1 MLDQTELLMRPAV
14 AADLRPI
21 RDLYAQPD
29 FDAGNVLPLETA
41 RQLLERFDDY
51 PDYTLYVAERGG
63 DIVGSFALLVMH
75 NLGHLGAPSAILE
88 DVVVTPALQ
97 GQGIGTAMI
106 RFALDLCRAKG
117 CYKLTLASNA
127 KRTRAHAFYES
138 LGFERHGLSFRVG
151 FTQVEIDQAD
161 RDEVGLD
168 QTAREVAPP

>member
-14 AADLRPI
+14 ATDLRHVL
-21 RDLYAQPD
+21 DLYAQPD

-41 RQLLERFDDY
+41 RQLFDRFDDY

-97 GQGIGTAMI
+97 GQGIGKAMI
-106 RFALDLCRAKG
+106 RFVLDLSRQ
-117 CYKLTLASNA
+117 
-127 KRTRAHAFYES
+127 
-138 LGFERHGLSFRVG
+138 GLL
-151 FTQVEIDQAD
+151 QAD
-161 RDEVGLD
+161 AGL
-168 QTAREVAPP
+168 QRQAQARACVLRIAGVRAPWP

>member
-1 MLDQTELLMRPAV
+1 MHDQTELLMRPAV
-14 AADLRPI
+14 AGDLRQVL
-21 RDLYAQPD
+21 DLYAQPD

-41 RQLLERFDDY
+41 RQLLDRFDDY

-88 DVVVTPALQ
+88 DVVVAPALQ
-97 GQGIGTAMI
+97 GQGIGKAMI
-106 RFALDLCRAKG
+106 RFVLDLCRTKG

-127 KRTRAHAFYES
+127 KRKRAHAFYES

-151 FTQVEIDQAD
+151 FTQVEVDQA
-161 RDEVGLD
+161 GLD
-168 QTAREVAPP
+168 KVELDQAARDVAAP